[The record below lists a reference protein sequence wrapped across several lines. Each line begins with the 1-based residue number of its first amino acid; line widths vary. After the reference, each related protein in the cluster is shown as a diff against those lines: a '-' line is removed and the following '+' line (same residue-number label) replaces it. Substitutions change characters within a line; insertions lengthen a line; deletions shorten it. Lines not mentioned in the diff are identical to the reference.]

1 MTFFFAIFV
10 IMFCA
15 AVLLLVAV
23 ALQLIWVWRLCGND
37 GLVRGLCAPNETVQ
51 ALVDQ
56 MAHVQHH
63 ATVACDDSADFA
75 FLTLTEFGFGRM
87 RP

>member
-1 MTFFFAIFV
+1 
-10 IMFCA
+10 MFCA

-37 GLVRGLCAPNETVQ
+37 GLARGLCAPYERSRL
-51 ALVDQ
+51 LVDQ

-63 ATVACDDSADFA
+63 AIVACDDSADFA